1 MRKWAALA
9 VLFSPTAAFAW
20 GAEGHSLIARIAE
33 AQLTAAVRGRVAEI
47 LGPGRTLSSVASWAD
62 EVRRSR
68 PETATWHYV
77 DIPITQPHLDMPRD
91 CPGNDCVLAK
101 ITDLRQTLRDPATS
115 PALRTEAL
123 MFLVH
128 FIGDM
133 HQPLHCADNHDKGG
147 NTVAVALAG
156 QTTNLHSAW
165 DSGLLGRIG
174 SEEQLFPSL
183 SKESRKRAKKWRQ
196 GTVEDW
202 AEESHRAAQNK
213 VYGKLPKAP
222 PDTPVPLDAAYEK
235 MANPLIREQLE
246 KGGARL
252 ARFLNEAL
260 Q

>member
-1 MRKWAALA
+1 
-9 VLFSPTAAFAW
+9 V
-20 GAEGHSLIARIAE
+20 
-33 AQLTAAVRGRVAEI
+33 
-47 LGPGRTLSSVASWAD
+47 
-62 EVRRSR
+62 
-68 PETATWHYV
+68 
-77 DIPITQPHLDMPRD
+77 
-91 CPGNDCVLAK
+91 
-101 ITDLRQTLRDPATS
+101 
-115 PALRTEAL
+115 
-123 MFLVH
+123 
-128 FIGDM
+128 
-133 HQPLHCADNHDKGG
+133 
-147 NTVAVALAG
+147 AG

-202 AEESHRAAQNK
+202 GEESHRAAQKK
-213 VYGKLPKAP
+213 VYGKLPKAA
-222 PDTPVPLDAAYEK
+222 PDTVVPLDAAYEK